1 MNEERIKT
9 SIIVPIYGIEDYLP
23 QCIDSILGQTYTN
36 IEIILVDD
44 GAKDNC
50 PAICDGYATKDDR
63 IIVIHK
69 PNGGLVSARKAGIGK
84 ATGDYICNVD
94 GDDWIHP
101 DYVKSFVEI
110 IEQYAPDIVCS
121 GEITSY
127 PDHIV
132 LKPMR
137 EREGFYDR
145 EAIVKEI
152 LPSLL
157 ERKDGYY
164 INHGNQQKC
173 IRKGLAV
180 LSLSTVNND
189 ISMSEDHACISV
201 AMSKANSLYVS
212 KDCLYYYR
220 IAPQSMTNVKKP
232 LPWTYPLNMSNH
244 FRAHVDLSIADLEN
258 QYYRVMSHILFN
270 TVISQFYSGRS
281 YFEVCKD
288 INTHLNEYKDVLNRA
303 CFSKLSRVIVLFSLR
318 YRIYPFF
325 KLCSIIKKRRA

>member
-121 GEITSY
+121 GEIT
-127 PDHIV
+127 
-132 LKPMR
+132 
-137 EREGFYDR
+137 
-145 EAIVKEI
+145 
-152 LPSLL
+152 
-157 ERKDGYY
+157 
-164 INHGNQQKC
+164 
-173 IRKGLAV
+173 
-180 LSLSTVNND
+180 
-189 ISMSEDHACISV
+189 
-201 AMSKANSLYVS
+201 
-212 KDCLYYYR
+212 
-220 IAPQSMTNVKKP
+220 
-232 LPWTYPLNMSNH
+232 
-244 FRAHVDLSIADLEN
+244 
-258 QYYRVMSHILFN
+258 
-270 TVISQFYSGRS
+270 
-281 YFEVCKD
+281 
-288 INTHLNEYKDVLNRA
+288 
-303 CFSKLSRVIVLFSLR
+303 
-318 YRIYPFF
+318 
-325 KLCSIIKKRRA
+325 

>member
-1 MNEERIKT
+1 MVNINQHILV
-9 SIIVPIYGIEDYLP
+9 SIIVPIYNLEQYLEK
-23 QCIDSILGQTYTN
+23 CIDSILTQTYSN
-36 IEIILVDD
+36 LEVVLVDD
-44 GAKDNC
+44 GSKDSC
-50 PAICDGYATKDDR
+50 PFICDRYKLVDKR
-63 IIVIHK
+63 VIVIHK
-69 PNGGLVSARKAGIGK
+69 PNGGLVSARKAGLNI
-84 ATGDYICNVD
+84 ATGDYICHVD

-145 EAIVKEI
+145 DSIVKEI

-244 FRAHVDLSIADLEN
+244 FRNNVDLTIADLEN
-258 QYYRVMSHILFN
+258 QYYRVMTHILFN
-270 TVISQFYSGRS
+270 TVISRFYSGRN

-288 INTHLNEYKDVLNRA
+288 IKAHLNEYKIIFKKANYSK
-303 CFSKLSRVIVLFSLR
+303 FSRFIVLLSLR
-318 YRIYPFF
+318 YRVYPFF
-325 KLCSIIKKRRA
+325 KLCSVIK